1 MLNTVAT
8 IQQLFVYP
16 VKSMRG
22 VRLPDVFVSLNGIYG
37 DRRYAF
43 VQKRLA
49 DRSAFPWMTGREQ
62 PRLVTYRPRLS
73 RVPTREDADPPVYVR
88 APDGDEFPVDDP
100 RLLQRLEA
108 DARAELFLLKNAR
121 GNYDTQHLSIF
132 NLRTLRALELECNA
146 CIDVRQFRPNL
157 IVEGINSRPFEEEE
171 WLGVVAQ
178 VGEAVVA
185 VTKKDTRC
193 MMINLDP
200 ESGTQ
205 HPEVLR
211 AVTRQH
217 NQQAGIYAN
226 VLSPGIVREGDVIR
240 IIGTTKVTDDAD

>member
-157 IVEGINSRPFEEEE
+157 IVEGI
-171 WLGVVAQ
+171 VVAQ

>member
-1 MLNTVAT
+1 
-8 IQQLFVYP
+8 
-16 VKSMRG
+16 
-22 VRLPDVFVSLNGIYG
+22 
-37 DRRYAF
+37 
-43 VQKRLA
+43 
-49 DRSAFPWMTGREQ
+49 
-62 PRLVTYRPRLS
+62 
-73 RVPTREDADPPVYVR
+73 VPTREDADPPVYVR